1 MIEDPTFDISYWYA
15 EIQSEMLGLTKRI
28 LHHYCMGD
36 AIAMVATKLLM
47 DGIISKHWLA
57 SHSQKAWSL
66 SPLNQAVH
74 LKKYI
79 LKDLDLKIDVPIP
92 KIWLKDPTFDLVSW
106 YQWYVDQCGIFQ
118 SWYHEIHSKL
128 YVDTATS
135 TSHANEENHQA
146 TMPVLLPDS
155 MLDLEWND
163 LPELEI
169 MSEDDSAGEEQD
181 EPLSSNKSKEDDL
194 LGLDPLSND
203 EDEEVNE
210 QLEDLFSSLG
220 EDKSLYIKWI
230 TKVLTQCQPF
240 PGNRKPLDPLYE
252 EGDQWFIVE
261 HHSVRPEG
269 SEKTTPNR
277 YKFSTLNVSNYKD
290 KH

>member
-1 MIEDPTFDISYWYA
+1 M
-15 EIQSEMLGLTKRI
+15 
-28 LHHYCMGD
+28 
-36 AIAMVATKLLM
+36 
-47 DGIISKHWLA
+47 
-57 SHSQKAWSL
+57 
-66 SPLNQAVH
+66 
-74 LKKYI
+74 
-79 LKDLDLKIDVPIP
+79 
-92 KIWLKDPTFDLVSW
+92 
-106 YQWYVDQCGIFQ
+106 
-118 SWYHEIHSKL
+118 
-128 YVDTATS
+128 ATS

-220 EDKSLYIKWI
+220 EDKSLYIK
-230 TKVLTQCQPF
+230 
-240 PGNRKPLDPLYE
+240 
-252 EGDQWFIVE
+252 
-261 HHSVRPEG
+261 
-269 SEKTTPNR
+269 
-277 YKFSTLNVSNYKD
+277 
-290 KH
+290 